1 MWEGKSITSHLG
13 LRSRRYH
20 IMDKV
25 DFGCLEDS
33 GEEIL
38 IDGGDSNVSE
48 EDQYFD
54 EIVGALENILM
65 LEEFNDLQ
73 NDFCEQHCE
82 VFEDTEE
89 SKLVYTDLFS
99 QYTELIEGY
108 IIGRLTL
115 EIDDFS
121 MDKFGALLADRQDE
135 ITGDVFDMLM
145 SFTDFEEFKSLML
158 SHKNQGEGFSGGI
171 DGCLGIVSKENF
183 AVGGTGAG
191 LEASPM
197 KMAAAGKKDVLS
209 PASREAKDAGLSP

>member
-1 MWEGKSITSHLG
+1 
-13 LRSRRYH
+13 
-20 IMDKV
+20 MDKI

-121 MDKFGALLADRQDE
+121 KDKFGALLADRQDE
-135 ITGDVFDMLM
+135 ITGD
-145 SFTDFEEFKSLML
+145 
-158 SHKNQGEGFSGGI
+158 NQGEGFSGGI

-183 AVGGTGAG
+183 AVGGTGGG

-197 KMAAAGKKDVLS
+197 KMAAAGRKDVLS